1 MMPLTFLMA
10 ASLLDHY
17 LHHHS
22 LCGKGQYMEKQK
34 EQDNWEK
41 LTRVERLGEMLVRIH
56 ALKLSQL
63 TELMQEQER
72 TGKRLGELAV
82 EKGFITQ
89 DELVDYLIAQ
99 IRGSQVVDDS
109 LRELGRMT
117 TEEKW
122 ERLSQHER
130 LGEILIKRQV
140 IRLSELVE
148 AIEIQ
153 KQNPE
158 KHLGEVLKE
167 KGLISE
173 SDLDEA
179 LRMQFQQTETLRN
192 TIEEIQSAPAKD
204 KEST

>member
-1 MMPLTFLMA
+1 
-10 ASLLDHY
+10 
-17 LHHHS
+17 
-22 LCGKGQYMEKQK
+22 MEKQK

-158 KHLGEVLKE
+158 KHLGEVLRE

-204 KEST
+204 KEPT

>member
-1 MMPLTFLMA
+1 MRYAIIQLRFKTQKLRQ
-10 ASLLDHY
+10 LDF
-17 LHHHS
+17 
-22 LCGKGQYMEKQK
+22 CVERVCDMEVHK
-34 EQDNWEK
+34 EQENWEK
-41 LTRVERLGEMLVRIH
+41 LTRVERLGEILVRLH

-89 DELVDYLIAQ
+89 DELVDYLITQ
-99 IRGSQVVDDS
+99 IRGSQAVDES

-117 TEEKW
+117 NEEKW

-140 IRLSELVE
+140 IRLSQLVE
-148 AIEIQ
+148 AIEYQ
-153 KQNPE
+153 KEHPE
-158 KHLGEVLKE
+158 KHLGEVLRE

-173 SDLDEA
+173 QELKDA
-179 LRMQFQQTETLRN
+179 LQMQFQQHETLRH
-192 TIEEIQSAPAKD
+192 TLEELQRASHKQG
-204 KEST
+204 